1 MHFRESTPKG
11 IIYPLNRKLGRGA
24 SPMQIAVSRTKGKEK
39 SVMRASRLKN
49 DKNQGNIFNHRGT
62 RVVEN
67 QFTRWPAAFIVRSN
81 VLWTVRCGPIS
92 FTSLSFL
99 RREAIILNSVPW
111 PLFHPMGGPMRVQ
124 PPWSAG
130 KKKKAATQGPERGTR
145 RRRCRSIYIIINRKE
160 IYLIPRPKDS
170 LFPLRLIWIHLPLAD
185 GKLESNFGVISC
197 Y

>member
-92 FTSLSFL
+92 FTSLSLSFL

-130 KKKKAATQGPERGTR
+130 KKKK
-145 RRRCRSIYIIINRKE
+145 
-160 IYLIPRPKDS
+160 PRHRAQREGHEGGDVVQS
-170 LFPLRLIWIHLPLAD
+170 T
-185 GKLESNFGVISC
+185 
-197 Y
+197 

>member
-92 FTSLSFL
+92 FTSLSLFFAARQL
-99 RREAIILNSVPW
+99 SLIRSRGPSSTPW
-111 PLFHPMGGPMRVQ
+111 VDQCGSNHPGPLV
-124 PPWSAG
+124 
-130 KKKKAATQGPERGTR
+130 KKKSRDTGPRERDT
-145 RRRCRSIYIIINRKE
+145 KE
-160 IYLIPRPKDS
+160 EMSFNL
-170 LFPLRLIWIHLPLAD
+170 H
-185 GKLESNFGVISC
+185 NH
-197 Y
+197 